1 MSPEA
6 WYTLAVLAAMFVALV
21 RELLSADVVVFGALV
36 ALWLGGVIDTDAA
49 VVGFANPMVLAI
61 GLLFI
66 ISAAMRETGAL
77 DWISRQMLGRDLDRK
92 RVLARLLVPTA
103 GLSAFLNNTPLVAM
117 FAPAVRDWALRH
129 GRSPSRFLMPLSFAS
144 ILGGTCTLIGTST
157 NLVVSGLLEERGH
170 EGFGM
175 FELTAVGLPVTAV
188 GLVFLLLFSRRLL
201 PARRGPDEAAREGAR
216 EYSVV
221 LEVTEDSPFAGKTVE
236 DAGLRALSG
245 LYLAEIE
252 RDDRRIVPVRPQ
264 NRLRAGD
271 RLVLYGVAETV
282 VDLANMQGLRPVSDE
297 GVAEQG
303 GIGRQLY
310 EVVVSATSPLVGQ
323 TLKQA
328 GFRRRYDAAVI
339 AIHRNG
345 ERLRDKLGE
354 IDLRA
359 GDTLMLQGS
368 PGFRT
373 AWANS
378 DDFYLVAHVGQGE
391 APRYALANFSLAVLV
406 GMVLAVALDV
416 ADIAL
421 AASAAAILLIGAG
434 SVRAA
439 SARNAIDLSVIV
451 IIASAF
457 GISAAVEASGL
468 AGGVATLLTTSEA
481 HPWWTLVGVYLLTM
495 ACTEVLSNSAAA
507 ALVLPVAL
515 AAAESMGVDPR
526 PFAVAVALA
535 ASLSFLTPFGYQTN
549 LLVYGPGG
557 YRFGDFARLGLPLAI
572 LAMIVALAVIP
583 LRWSFTG

>member
-21 RELLSADVVVFGALV
+21 REILSADIAVFGALV
-36 ALWLGGVIDTDAA
+36 TLWLSGIIGTNEA
-49 VVGFANPMVLAI
+49 VAGFSNPMVLAI
-61 GLLFI
+61 GLLFV

-77 DWISRQMLGRDLDRK
+77 EWMTRQMLGRELDRK

-103 GLSAFLNNTPLVAM
+103 ALSGFLNNTPLVAM

-157 NLVVSGLLEERGH
+157 NLVVSGLLEERGY

-175 FELTAVGLPVTAV
+175 FELTAVGLPVTCV
-188 GLVFLLLFSRRLL
+188 GIVFLLLFSRRLL
-201 PARRGPDEAAREGAR
+201 PARRAPDEAAREGAR
-216 EYSVV
+216 EYSVT
-221 LEVTEDSPFAGKTVE
+221 LEMTEGCPMIGRTVE
-236 DAGLRALSG
+236 AAGLRSLSG
-245 LYLAEIE
+245 LFLAEIQ
-252 RDDRRIVPVRPQ
+252 RGDLRIVPVRPQ
-264 NRLRAGD
+264 NRLREGD

-282 VDLANMQGLRPVSDE
+282 VDLAKTQGLRPVSDE

-303 GIGRQLY
+303 GADRQLF

-345 ERLRDKLGE
+345 ERLNEKLGE
-354 IDLRA
+354 IELKA

-368 PGFRT
+368 PGFRN

-378 DDFYLVAHVGQGE
+378 DDFYLVAHVGAGE
-391 APRYALANFSLAVLV
+391 TPRYALANFSLAVLV
-406 GMVLAVALDV
+406 GMVVAVALDV
-416 ADIAL
+416 ADLAL
-421 AASAAAILLIGAG
+421 AAAAAVILLVGAG

-439 SARNAIDLSVIV
+439 SARNAVDLSVLV

-468 AGGVATLLTTSEA
+468 AEGIASLLA
-481 HPWWTLVGVYLLTM
+481 MGQGNAWWTLVGIYLLTM

-507 ALVLPVAL
+507 ALVLPIAL
-515 AAAESMGVDPR
+515 AAADRMGVDAR

-557 YRFGDFARLGLPLAI
+557 YRFSDFARLGVPLAL
-572 LAMIVALAVIP
+572 LAMAVALSVIP
-583 LRWSFTG
+583 LRWAIAS

>member
-1 MSPEA
+1 
-6 WYTLAVLAAMFVALV
+6 MFVALV

-36 ALWLGGVIDTDAA
+36 ALWLGGVVDTDAA

-282 VDLANMQGLRPVSDE
+282 VDLANMHGLRPVSDE

-421 AASAAAILLIGAG
+421 AAAAAAILLIGAG

-583 LRWSFTG
+583 LRWSFIG

>member
-221 LEVTEDSPFAGKTVE
+221 LEVTEDSPFSGKTVE
-236 DAGLRALSG
+236 AAGLRALSG

-345 ERLRDKLGE
+345 ERLRDKLGD

-468 AGGVATLLTTSEA
+468 AGGVAILLTTSEA

-526 PFAVAVALA
+526 PYAVAVALA

-572 LAMIVALAVIP
+572 LAMVVALAVIP